1 MSLQPASQS
10 KMSGFNTPTDA
21 EHAFYEA
28 MSSADLDT
36 MMTVWA
42 DGDEAVCVHPGG
54 PRLVG
59 TEAIRESFEEIF
71 EGGAVHV
78 ERVGL
83 RAYRHG
89 DVAIHNLVEEI
100 SVTGRMGTQTVSVIA
115 TNVYV
120 KSSRGWLMMLHH
132 AATADGDE
140 EDGTERP
147 AGPLH

>member
-1 MSLQPASQS
+1 MLPATEA
-10 KMSGFNTPTDA
+10 MTPPIFSSPDDA
-21 EHAFYEA
+21 EHAFYDAMAAGDLEA
-28 MSSADLDT
+28 MMA
-36 MMTVWA
+36 VWA

-59 TEAIRESFEEIF
+59 TEAIRESFGEIF
-71 EGGAVHV
+71 EGGTVQV
-78 ERVGL
+78 ERTGV

-89 DVAIHNLVEEI
+89 DVSIHNLVEEI

-132 AATADGDE
+132 AATADTDDE
-140 EDGTERP
+140 DETERP